1 MQDKLH
7 ELTEKIYREGVSKGK
22 QEAEAIIS
30 EAKAESKNI
39 IRQAEKEAEAV
50 IAAARKD
57 ADELKKNTESE
68 LKISFR
74 HAVSSL
80 RQETEKII
88 AAKIV
93 DEPVSE
99 VFSDSGLIARLIETL
114 AEKWESVENEAGIE
128 AYIPAEMKKEIE
140 EYFTGRTHKTLS
152 AGIEIKPIK
161 SMEKGFEIKPSG
173 SDYKI
178 SVTETDFISFIK
190 EFLRPKLI
198 DLLF

>member
-1 MQDKLH
+1 MQNKLH

-22 QEAEAIIS
+22 KEAEVILSEARDESARMIS
-30 EAKAESKNI
+30 EAEK
-39 IRQAEKEAEAV
+39 QAETI

-57 ADELKKNTESE
+57 ADELRKNTESE

-74 HAVSSL
+74 HAINSL
-80 RQETEKII
+80 KQEAERII
-88 AAKIV
+88 AGKIV

-99 VFSDSGLIARLIETL
+99 VFSDNRLIARLIESI
-114 AEKWESVENEAGIE
+114 ADKWIPGESEAGIE
-128 AYIPAEMKKEIE
+128 VFISPEMKKEIE
-140 EYFTGRTHKTLS
+140 DFFAQETRKTLA
-152 AGIEIKPIK
+152 AGIVLKPVK

-173 SDYKI
+173 KDYKI
-178 SVTETDFISFIK
+178 SVTENDFVSFIK